1 MKRKRFPRQGGLLAV
16 LEPEPVLAP
25 GTQQM
30 LVPMIA
36 ALLMEVATAEAKTF
50 PQAIAERGDEQGR
63 P

>member
-36 ALLMEVATAEAKTF
+36 ALLVEVATSETKTI
-50 PQAIAERGDEQGR
+50 PQTVAERNDEQSR